1 MLDSTTYTIGEAA
14 RMSGLT
20 SKMIRNYETL
30 GLIQNQRTAGNYRL
44 YRESDI
50 AQLRF
55 IKQARLLD
63 FSLKQIADLMD
74 LWQNTKR
81 SSADVKALAMEHKKA
96 IDERI
101 QNLQSL
107 QQQLDELIGACKG
120 SSDSECAILKGL
132 AQPNG

>member
-1 MLDSTTYTIGEAA
+1 
-14 RMSGLT
+14 MSGLT

>member
-74 LWQNTKR
+74 LWQNAKR